1 MVVSAESV
9 SVFSSAAR
17 VEVTKVLEVL
27 RALVLDA
34 LVLLLIE
41 TRELVLEVSFDVIWV
56 AFTAVV
62 VTFCDKEDDTEV
74 EVLDVVF
81 FSEEEEEEEEVVV
94 VAVVLEDEV
103 ADEDDAED
111 VEDSEADDDD
121 DDGPSESATVP
132 PLTSLSKSATASSYL
147 PYTLPSLASIESEVP
162 SVPEYEYS
170 EPVE

>member
-41 TRELVLEVSFDVIWV
+41 TSELVLEVSFDVIWV

-74 EVLDVVF
+74 EVLDAVF
-81 FSEEEEEEEEVVV
+81 FSEEEEVVV

-121 DDGPSESATVP
+121 DDDPSESATVP

>member
-81 FSEEEEEEEEVVV
+81 FSEEEEEEVVV

-111 VEDSEADDDD
+111 VENSEADDDD